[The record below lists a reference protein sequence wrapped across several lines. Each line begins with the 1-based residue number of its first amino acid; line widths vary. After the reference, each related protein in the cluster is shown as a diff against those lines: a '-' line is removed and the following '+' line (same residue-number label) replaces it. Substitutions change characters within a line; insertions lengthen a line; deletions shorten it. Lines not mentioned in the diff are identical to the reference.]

1 YSPDPM
7 VAVGDSASGSDGA
20 AVAGPVPKATRPAA
34 TSANAD
40 VVAAARR
47 RARCVGCDIASP
59 FGQCRERSS
68 QHCDRCAP
76 VGRTVTVYSAPG
88 GGGIDERREQERR
101 SGENA
106 RTPGGGPR

>member
-1 YSPDPM
+1 M

-34 TSANAD
+34 TSANADAD

-106 RTPGGGPR
+106 LTPGGGPR